1 MSVHNDVCGI
11 VILYEEGDCVVL
23 TTSES
28 RNCMM
33 HGFIRT
39 ETITICLPAIFYL
52 LWKRLATRLSLV
64 SSQNALDVVRFFRK
78 VKLFS
83 S

>member
-28 RNCMM
+28 R
-33 HGFIRT
+33 
-39 ETITICLPAIFYL
+39 ICTVSYEP
-52 LWKRLATRLSLV
+52 KLA
-64 SSQNALDVVRFFRK
+64 
-78 VKLFS
+78 
-83 S
+83 